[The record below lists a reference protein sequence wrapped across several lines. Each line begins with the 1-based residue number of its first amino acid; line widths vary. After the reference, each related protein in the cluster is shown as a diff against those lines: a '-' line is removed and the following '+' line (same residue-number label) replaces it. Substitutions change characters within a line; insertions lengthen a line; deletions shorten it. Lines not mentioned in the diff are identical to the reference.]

1 MSAVLNIDTDEHKLI
16 GQVLVAFRSRRHL
29 EFQETPPGRAG
40 VGLGNLLRVGQETFD
55 RFEAIGDFRRR
66 TGKVFAERMPYTMA
80 SPELGRCGLR
90 RLDEAAEVAE
100 AVIRAVRAEFEPD
113 EFRQLVRL
121 LGTVGDM
128 SPTAGAELSS

>member
-1 MSAVLNIDTDEHKLI
+1 ML
-16 GQVLVAFRSRRHL
+16 
-29 EFQETPPGRAG
+29 
-40 VGLGNLLRVGQETFD
+40 
-55 RFEAIGDFRRR
+55 
-66 TGKVFAERMPYTMA
+66 YTMA

-100 AVIRAVRAEFEPD
+100 AVIRAVQAEFEPD